1 MEINKMNIE
10 MMGFGEQFTQKEA
23 CELLNS
29 HVIKKENESNEN
41 LAIEDIGFI
50 AGVITLNDEIEVM
63 VKFPDELL
71 QLSKSTFN
79 KNISL
84 LEMA

>member
-1 MEINKMNIE
+1 MNIE

-23 CELLNS
+23 CKLLNS

-71 QLSKSTFN
+71 QLSKLTFN
-79 KNISL
+79 KKISL
-84 LEMA
+84 LEMT